1 MFDAIV
7 PFRSGISSSKSRFK
21 AAVLGPAPVCNGRA
35 CECASAHWKHRAYT
49 RQSSLSTSG
58 ALTMESEPREP
69 TLPSALP
76 LPQLAVPTG
85 DTLKFRKRD
94 NALNEVE
101 EEALRVQLRQHLGAS
116 TLNNA
121 DGSARR
127 HRRRGRRRPHQ
138 PFHHERLDG
147 DSDDDDMASLTGR
160 SQDDSPPSS
169 SSGTTTDPFDLAAL
183 GARLLAP
190 HRRKRVSDLFKIV
203 QRLLWVSDE
212 DMDEELNENDPKV
225 VAGKRFLKGVE
236 ALALLTD
243 KEFAQLAALSE
254 LRVFHNGDIA
264 VDDEREADGLYI
276 ILTGHAARLVLT
288 TDGIVD
294 EDATIRETLAYQ
306 DHFGTVI
313 SPTEAAALRDG
324 SVAPTVV
331 VATSDVLECVWIP
344 EVAIRMLNVQPRMDF
359 EFVLVLHNPRRRC
372 DRVQRAQEDVL
383 RRLLRAGLHVTV
395 LANTRNTTQC
405 IILLLSAPLWLLAR
419 EDKLLAVERLAEAHA
434 AAEDDAPY
442 ASSSTKPRASS
453 MPPSSR
459 DADVA
464 HGEMLSASERIE
476 AFASLLTRSASDQ
489 PPGVGLRGVENN
501 QDIVVRDV
509 FPLHDPSMTDFIL
522 STWFKETHSA
532 TTKRLFLLRVKDYF
546 GLRVA
551 FFLAF
556 VRLYNAALVYPMNAG
571 VALWV
576 FWRWIHY
583 RTYVKALGVYG
594 LLVACVWAPAFLK
607 RWLRYQ
613 NSLLV
618 EWNLLG
624 PQTTTTAAA
633 QDSAQPN
640 PEFRDFAVET
650 INVARDGDAP
660 DYVEVRTYDPRRRWP
675 KYAIF
680 ALFCVVCLVL
690 LFVFVGAYVQWYIIA
705 VMTPTCTDPRCPA
718 FLDVPGG
725 CEAHCHELF
734 AQGKTFLFMRH
745 ISSCATYCD
754 TRLFDRSYYRCDDP
768 FTGCFATERGILGTA
783 RWFYVLVQGIVLG
796 LTLDIVFLAVFEAIA
811 AFFNRWENYATE
823 PEQERRLI
831 EKVFLFNWVGY
842 FYWFFLLAFLYVP
855 NGARVQQFIRDHVDQ
870 NWVVTLDGSVRFSRY
885 WVDGLISMDAAFVT
899 PMIVTQALNLVIN
912 TFVPYLLRRA
922 IVRARDSYHVKKDR
936 LASALRKTT
945 TTMTASSKDDKAT
958 AATAAAVTASS
969 AVNATEAD
977 SDDDAED
984 DGETGADDTT
994 AWFSPADLATLSSAD
1009 VAAALAERA
1018 PVTAE
1023 RLEDALWTLLGAV
1036 SSHDEHM
1043 QRIAAGIARDE
1054 LDSYQRTSFD
1064 WLDDMTR
1071 RLEEDESGKTS
1082 AATSSGNSGTLTGGD
1097 DDGNGDADGDGTS
1110 TVRPRMQAAAAAALR
1125 RPIRGL
1131 WGDDK
1136 QPGRLRFITQWQCR
1150 HYLYTAD
1157 RVMEESSMPVYSPFS
1172 DLLHLAIQFSYTI
1185 MFSVVWPFCC
1195 LCSWARNVVAV
1206 RFDAIKMSIDCKRPV
1221 PRRTVG
1227 IGAWW
1232 GAFLFEVLVG
1242 LVVVPGLFV
1251 YVSGQLD
1258 AFFPHCEISATRYG
1272 PAERCLEPSQRLAAF
1287 CSLENVGILLAFV
1300 VYLKKSDI
1308 SHETSVKIVEQSRK
1322 RRHHLRR
1329 RVRVIGE
1336 TILVAVPPKPTRQDT
1351 STTGGSNSS
1360 ATTTTAPGRRPTLD
1374 ASLPPSTAVASS
1386 TLGSSRFTDASSLFV
1401 VDLQSFSSSPSVSPA
1416 PSPPPPPPQR
1426 PSLTRRW
1433 TSLSSSS
1440 STASTGSSLD
1450 ATSAALSAAETAAR
1464 TPVEWREGTVSW
1476 VKAGQIKV
1484 NFSHGRQLRGHRSGG
1499 TNGSQASELSLHDHD
1514 VWLTPTDR
1522 YAFVEPTPVRI
1533 FEVGA
1538 SVLLASKKFGRWL
1551 EATITALDHRDRSG
1565 RELPYSPNELHVRV
1579 VEAQNLRTP
1588 ATQHATLIDPY
1599 CVLSVTTRS
1608 TGRRR
1613 PIRHATSVKRST
1625 RNPVWDESIVVAL
1638 AESDL
1643 FDEQPLPPAEAASGA
1658 AESSRTTSLWQTLGG
1673 GGPAA
1678 STTSSTA
1685 SSRHTSHAKMS
1696 IGAVFHDDVHICDAV
1711 SRRSGGAPV
1720 LDARQHVAASV
1731 DAIIGGVVGVVVA
1744 NALPA
1749 DAQVLGAQ
1757 QRSAGD
1763 GRESRRARHR
1773 PEPVPRR
1780 PAAPRARAA
1789 VAQAP
1794 HLDARGDRERDAAA
1808 GAGRRVPDAGAAAP
1822 AAGAAVD
1829 RHAPADACG
1838 RAREGPEHGP
1848 RALEAVLRDTP
1859 VLWDPDRADPQRR
1872 VHGYITILLFQWVAD
1887 GQRGS
1892 VHGWLRTDRTI
1903 HN

>member
-1 MFDAIV
+1 MDSESRGDA
-7 PFRSGISSSKSRFK
+7 PP
-21 AAVLGPAPVCNGRA
+21 AAP
-35 CECASAHWKHRAYT
+35 
-49 RQSSLSTSG
+49 QS
-58 ALTMESEPREP
+58 
-69 TLPSALP
+69 

-85 DTLKFRKRD
+85 DTHKFRKRD

-116 TLNNA
+116 PLN
-121 DGSARR
+121 DSDSHRR
-127 HRRRGRRRPHQ
+127 RQRRRGRQ
-138 PFHHERLDG
+138 QYQHERLDG
-147 DSDDDDMASLTGR
+147 DSETDDDMASLTGGTR
-160 SQDDSPPSS
+160 AESP
-169 SSGTTTDPFDLAAL
+169 DPFDLTAL

-190 HRRKRVSDLFKIV
+190 HRRKRVSDLFKIL

-243 KEFAQLAALSE
+243 NEFAQLAALSE

-264 VDDEREADGLYI
+264 VDDERDADGLYI
-276 ILTGHAARLVLT
+276 VLTGHAARLVLT

-294 EDATIRETLAYQ
+294 GEDATIRETLAYQ

-313 SPTEAAALRDG
+313 SPTEAAAQRDG

-359 EFVLVLHNPRRRC
+359 EFALILHNPRRRC

-405 IILLLSAPLWLLAR
+405 VILLLSAPLWLLAR
-419 EDKLLAVERLAEAHA
+419 EDKLLAVERLAEAQP
-434 AAEDDAPY
+434 DD
-442 ASSSTKPRASS
+442 ASSSCNSSKRASASS
-453 MPPSSR
+453 MR
-459 DADVA
+459 DDVA
-464 HGEMLSASERIE
+464 HGEMLSAAERIE

-501 QDIVVRDV
+501 QDVVVRDV

-624 PQTTTTAAA
+624 PQTTTAAAA

-745 ISSCATYCD
+745 ISSCAEYCD

-796 LTLDIVFLAVFEAIA
+796 LTLDIVFLALFEAIA

-870 NWVVTLDGSVRFSRY
+870 NWVVTLDGTVRFSRY

-936 LASALRKTT
+936 LASALRKTA
-945 TTMTASSKDDKAT
+945 TAMAKDDKP
-958 AATAAAVTASS
+958 AAGGADA
-969 AVNATEAD
+969 EAD
-977 SDDDAED
+977 NDGDAD
-984 DGETGADDTT
+984 ADDNASVDDEGGDETA
-994 AWFSPADLATLSSAD
+994 AWFSPADLATLASAD
-1009 VAAALAERA
+1009 VAATLAQRE

-1023 RLEDALWTLLGAV
+1023 RLEEALWALLGAV
-1036 SSHDEHM
+1036 SSHDQHM
-1043 QRIAAGIARDE
+1043 QRIAAGVARDE

-1071 RLEEDESGKTS
+1071 RLEEDEIDK
-1082 AATSSGNSGTLTGGD
+1082 GGAL
-1097 DDGNGDADGDGTS
+1097 GNGGEEDEAAETAGANGRARAGPRPGT
-1110 TVRPRMQAAAAAALR
+1110 TPGATR
-1125 RPIRGL
+1125 RPIRAL

-1150 HYLYTAD
+1150 NYLYTAD

-1172 DLLHLAIQFSYTI
+1172 DLLHLAIQFS
-1185 MFSVVWPFCC
+1185 
-1195 LCSWARNVVAV
+1195 
-1206 RFDAIKMSIDCKRPV
+1206 
-1221 PRRTVG
+1221 
-1227 IGAWW
+1227 
-1232 GAFLFEVLVG
+1232 
-1242 LVVVPGLFV
+1242 
-1251 YVSGQLD
+1251 
-1258 AFFPHCEISATRYG
+1258 
-1272 PAERCLEPSQRLAAF
+1272 
-1287 CSLENVGILLAFV
+1287 
-1300 VYLKKSDI
+1300 
-1308 SHETSVKIVEQSRK
+1308 
-1322 RRHHLRR
+1322 
-1329 RVRVIGE
+1329 
-1336 TILVAVPPKPTRQDT
+1336 
-1351 STTGGSNSS
+1351 
-1360 ATTTTAPGRRPTLD
+1360 
-1374 ASLPPSTAVASS
+1374 
-1386 TLGSSRFTDASSLFV
+1386 
-1401 VDLQSFSSSPSVSPA
+1401 
-1416 PSPPPPPPQR
+1416 
-1426 PSLTRRW
+1426 
-1433 TSLSSSS
+1433 
-1440 STASTGSSLD
+1440 
-1450 ATSAALSAAETAAR
+1450 
-1464 TPVEWREGTVSW
+1464 
-1476 VKAGQIKV
+1476 
-1484 NFSHGRQLRGHRSGG
+1484 
-1499 TNGSQASELSLHDHD
+1499 
-1514 VWLTPTDR
+1514 
-1522 YAFVEPTPVRI
+1522 
-1533 FEVGA
+1533 
-1538 SVLLASKKFGRWL
+1538 
-1551 EATITALDHRDRSG
+1551 
-1565 RELPYSPNELHVRV
+1565 
-1579 VEAQNLRTP
+1579 
-1588 ATQHATLIDPY
+1588 
-1599 CVLSVTTRS
+1599 
-1608 TGRRR
+1608 
-1613 PIRHATSVKRST
+1613 
-1625 RNPVWDESIVVAL
+1625 
-1638 AESDL
+1638 
-1643 FDEQPLPPAEAASGA
+1643 
-1658 AESSRTTSLWQTLGG
+1658 
-1673 GGPAA
+1673 
-1678 STTSSTA
+1678 
-1685 SSRHTSHAKMS
+1685 
-1696 IGAVFHDDVHICDAV
+1696 
-1711 SRRSGGAPV
+1711 
-1720 LDARQHVAASV
+1720 
-1731 DAIIGGVVGVVVA
+1731 
-1744 NALPA
+1744 
-1749 DAQVLGAQ
+1749 
-1757 QRSAGD
+1757 
-1763 GRESRRARHR
+1763 
-1773 PEPVPRR
+1773 
-1780 PAAPRARAA
+1780 
-1789 VAQAP
+1789 
-1794 HLDARGDRERDAAA
+1794 
-1808 GAGRRVPDAGAAAP
+1808 
-1822 AAGAAVD
+1822 
-1829 RHAPADACG
+1829 
-1838 RAREGPEHGP
+1838 
-1848 RALEAVLRDTP
+1848 
-1859 VLWDPDRADPQRR
+1859 
-1872 VHGYITILLFQWVAD
+1872 
-1887 GQRGS
+1887 
-1892 VHGWLRTDRTI
+1892 
-1903 HN
+1903 